1 MSAMTEMPAKTPS
14 PIGSTESCLPGSAN
28 AAAAVVLALGV
39 VSAWLAAA
47 AVAPAELV
55 TLAEPVALAEPVV
68 LAVPVALAVPVVACA
83 AAEAGMKDE
92 PYERRQ
98 QCAARSGA
106 GLTITTAAGGVEE
119 VVALVELPFVS
130 GTGDALVVE
139 ALAVAEAESV
149 LLADDVAA
157 VSEPLDDDAAGLAL
171 VVAAVVSEL
180 VVDAAAVSELLF
192 AGAGALLTFG
202 AGWPGV
208 AGVVPIV
215 TAQDFAIRNAGWPS
229 SPVIGVSV
237 IVQTSVT
244 CVPSLCACAARQRG
258 YCLCGGAPGRTRC
271 RYPSSS
277 DSRPHRSRRLRRA
290 YRVRRPRRGP
300 RRARAWYAGRARH
313 GQ

>member
-55 TLAEPVALAEPVV
+55 TLAEPVALA
-68 LAVPVALAVPVVACA
+68 VPVVACA

-92 PYERRQ
+92 PCERRQ

-106 GLTITTAAGGVEE
+106 GLTIATAAGGVEE

-139 ALAVAEAESV
+139 ALAVAEAES
-149 LLADDVAA
+149 
-157 VSEPLDDDAAGLAL
+157 GLAL

-180 VVDAAAVSELLF
+180 VADAEAVSELLL

-300 RRARAWYAGRARH
+300 RRARA
-313 GQ
+313 